1 MKDKK
6 MLYGIVIAFVFLL
19 SIGLTYAYFSVTTNV
34 VGDRNDMKATTMDL
48 GNVEFKDGNEI
59 NGDSILPGWS
69 LEKTFTIE
77 NSENATTD
85 TSYAIVLEVSENTL
99 TSVAD
104 GAFIYSVTGTSN
116 NSGRT
121 IKLVDKVVPATI
133 GKNVLSMDGLLHA
146 KDLHSYTFKIEFVET
161 NEDQNVAQGKKFS
174 GFLQIELV
182 DDTGTK
188 LWDETSGSWSSNVL
202 TTSASCFQT
211 EQSSYIH
218 NEEEIPVT
226 QINGYYD
233 NEENDIT
240 KSLCPRKVII
250 PPVLAGYDVWYINTG
265 AFSNKNIE
273 SVILPETTTMIYD
286 NAFKDNKITNL
297 VIPDSVMNIAESAFE
312 NNGLTS
318 LDLGEGV
325 TFIGT
330 HGFYNNDITTLVLPD
345 SLMGYGY
352 SVFESNKISKLT
364 LGSVASTVGEGTF
377 KNNEITSLVI
387 PNSVAYIGNSTFEN
401 NKISSLSLGSGLS
414 YVADYAFRN
423 NNIGSF
429 TYANPSTT
437 FGTGVFSNNK
447 LINVTIS
454 NSTYSIP
461 SYAYANNSLTSVTI
475 PNPVSTIND
484 YAFYNNKLT
493 SATISDTVTSIGAS
507 AFEKNLLTSVTIPS
521 LVTTIDSNAFK
532 DNKLTSI
539 IIPESVINLGSGAF
553 STNELTYAC
562 IKGKSGPGDFG
573 AYDASA
579 WTDSWAGSENIIWNC
594 TY

>member
-34 VGDRNDMKATTMDL
+34 VGDRNDIKATTMDL
-48 GNVEFKDGNEI
+48 GNIVFNDGNEI

-161 NEDQNVAQGKKFS
+161 NEDQNVAQGKRFS

-188 LWDETSGSWSSNVL
+188 LWNETSGSWGSNVL
-202 TTSASCFQT
+202 MTSENCFNIEETTYYDNGDVT
-211 EQSSYIH
+211 I
-218 NEEEIPVT
+218 T
-226 QINGYYD
+226 QIDGYYD
-233 NEENDIT
+233 YENNDET
-240 KSLCPRKVII
+240 KSRCPRKVNI
-250 PPVLAGYDVWYINTG
+250 PSFMGGYDVHYIADG
-265 AFSNKNIE
+265 AFMNKNIE
-273 SVILPETTTMIYD
+273 SVTIPSTVVMLFE
-286 NAFKDNKITNL
+286 NAFKDNKITSV
-297 VIPDSVMNIAESAFE
+297 VIPDSIMNIADSAFE
-312 NNGLTS
+312 NSGLTS
-318 LDLGEGV
+318 VDLGEGV

-330 HGFYNNDITTLVLPD
+330 HGFYNNDITSLVLPD

-352 SVFESNKISKLT
+352 SVFEDNKISKLT
-364 LGSVASTVGEGTF
+364 LGSIASTVGEGTF

-387 PNSVAYIGNSTFEN
+387 PNSVAYIGASTFEN
-401 NKISSLSLGSGLS
+401 NKISSLSLGSGLG

-447 LINVTIS
+447 LISVTIS

-461 SYAYANNSLTSVTI
+461 SSAYANNNLTSVNI
-475 PNPVSTIND
+475 PSPVTTIND
-484 YAFYNNKLT
+484 NAFYNNKLT
-493 SATISDTVTSIGAS
+493 SVTISDTVTSIGVS

-562 IKGKSGPGDFG
+562 IKGKSGPEDFG

-579 WTDSWAGSENIIWNC
+579 WTDSWAGSENIIWDC